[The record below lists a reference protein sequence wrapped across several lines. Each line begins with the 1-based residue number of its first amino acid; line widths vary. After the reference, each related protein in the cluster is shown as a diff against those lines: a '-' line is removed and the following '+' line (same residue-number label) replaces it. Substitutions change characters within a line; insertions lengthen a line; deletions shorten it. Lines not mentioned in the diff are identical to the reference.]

1 MFGCQK
7 CKALEKHN
15 EYLQRVIDS
24 LLKHVG
30 ADPARADKSLADQIP
45 KIIDEEEA
53 QGSED
58 PAEEFGQ

>member
-30 ADPARADKSLADQIP
+30 ADPVRGDKSLADQIP
-45 KIIDEEEA
+45 KIMEEEEA
-53 QGSED
+53 AGSD
-58 PAEEFGQ
+58 NPAEEFGQ

>member
-1 MFGCQK
+1 MFGCQR

-15 EYLQRVIDS
+15 DYLQRVIDS

-30 ADPARADKSLADQIP
+30 ADPARADKSLAEQIP
-45 KIIDEEEA
+45 REIEEEEA
-53 QGSED
+53 EGSKD